1 MGATREFTE
10 KEKGKFLLHPIRPEA
25 RMPIQ
30 SPKIGILP
38 NLIVKKIR
46 VSGSTAYRVFKY
58 KFAKTLKI
66 VNCIVSDN
74 FEM

>member
-1 MGATREFTE
+1 MGATGEFTE
-10 KEKGKFLLHPIRPEA
+10 KEKGKFCCVPLDLRLECLF
-25 RMPIQ
+25 RVQ
-30 SPKIGILP
+30 KIGILP